1 MKFALFSHIAWPEG
15 TNQRQI
21 IEQTTEEVQHGESLG
36 FHSAWFA
43 EHHFSRYGIGSSS
56 LMIAGAIAVQTKTFR
71 LGTAVLVLS
80 LIHISEPTRP
90 Y

>member
-56 LMIAGAIAVQTKTFR
+56 LMIAGARRDSSPDQDDPTGNRRAGPT
-71 LGTAVLVLS
+71 TA
-80 LIHISEPTRP
+80 
-90 Y
+90 